1 VTFVDF
7 TFNGKPVIPTKTAMD
22 ELSDAD
28 LDVSDAIKILEE
40 GFPIRKR
47 AKNIIEKGMRR
58 GNKVVNVVVV
68 DLGNYYKLIHAGE
81 FTFSKKFKKMKRE
94 NNGT

>member
-1 VTFVDF
+1 VDF
-7 TFNGKPVIPTKTAMD
+7 SFNGKQVIPTKTAMD
-22 ELSDAD
+22 ELNDYD
-28 LDVSDAIKILEE
+28 MDMSDAIKILEE

-47 AKNIIEKGMRR
+47 AKNIIEKGLQQ

-68 DLGNYYKLIHAGE
+68 DLGNYYKLIHAGQN
-81 FTFSKKFKKMKRE
+81 TFSKKFKKMKRE